1 MVTIKDIAKKAG
13 VTPATVSM
21 ALRGD
26 SRISEKRMRQ
36 IQTIAEEL
44 GYHPNFM
51 ARGLQRG
58 RSMTIGL
65 LANTL
70 SIEVATREVVC
81 LEKILSETDF
91 KMYVSF
97 TRGRGDNVFDM
108 VRDLI
113 SRGVDGIILSR
124 LMITEEI
131 QEKFNSFKLRVPL
144 IFSRSYGILPE
155 NIDNVFCDY
164 TVGVREAVKHLVEL
178 GHRNIRMIT
187 AGRGSKREQ
196 RITGFLDA
204 LREFSLPCN
213 DDSIFSVNTVAEK
226 VKYSWSLPM
235 IPEHVVEDMKIFRE
249 KYPECTAVLC
259 GNDLTAMVVIQ
270 AMNKLGVKV
279 PEDFSVIGFDNILAS
294 NYSQP
299 ALTTISQ
306 PSDKIMAES
315 ADQLFRR
322 IEDRDCPPEH
332 KVIPTELIIRES
344 TAPPR
349 SK

>member
-21 ALRGD
+21 ALRAD

-70 SIEVATREVVC
+70 SLEVATREVVC

-97 TRGRGDNVFDM
+97 ARGRRDNAFDM

-124 LMITEEI
+124 LMISEEI
-131 QEKFNSFKLRVPL
+131 QEKFNSAKLRVPL
-144 IFSRSYGILPE
+144 VFSRSYGILPE
-155 NIDNVFCDY
+155 NVDNVFCDY
-164 TVGVREAVKHLVEL
+164 TVGVRDAVEHLFEL
-178 GHRNIRMIT
+178 GHRNIRMII
-187 AGRGSKREQ
+187 ARKGSRREQ

-204 LREFSLPCN
+204 LREFSLPN
-213 DDSIFSVNTVAEK
+213 DDDSIFAVDTTAEK
-226 VKYSWSLPM
+226 AKHAQSLPM
-235 IPEHVVEDMKIFRE
+235 VPGQVVESMKVFRE

-259 GNDLTAMVVIQ
+259 GNDLIALVVIQ

-279 PEDFSVIGFDNILAS
+279 PEDFSVIGFDNILAT

-299 ALTTISQ
+299 ALTTINQ
-306 PSDKIMAES
+306 PSDKIMTES

-322 IEDRDCPPEH
+322 IENRDCPPEH
-332 KVIPTELIIRES
+332 KVIPTELILRES
-344 TAPPR
+344 TAPPK
-349 SK
+349 S